1 MNKTNKAIMIIASST
16 MVIILVIMGVVLVSV
31 LNSDVSSDPVPAS
44 TVAVSETP
52 TEQPIQ
58 TVTPT
63 KTPIQTSSNTVV
75 QYSMDV
81 IRCSEWISLLSAPDI
96 NSTRLAQVPKGTSV
110 GFIEMYSNEY
120 YKVSYNGIVGYSL
133 SKHLLPSNTPVLDV
147 MTVVNCDEW
156 ISLLANSNIPDS
168 EIDKHRLVKIP
179 KGAQVSVL
187 EKTNGSYYLVRYQDW
202 VGYAKTEY
210 LR

>member
-1 MNKTNKAIMIIASST
+1 MNKTNKAIMVIALST

-31 LNSDVSSDPVPAS
+31 LNSNVSSDPVPVS

>member
-1 MNKTNKAIMIIASST
+1 MNKTNKAIMIIALST
-16 MVIILVIMGVVLVSV
+16 MAIILVIMGVVLVSV
-31 LNSDVSSDPVPAS
+31 LNSDISSDPVPTA

-63 KTPIQTSSNTVV
+63 RTPVQTSNNTVV
-75 QYSMDV
+75 QYNMDV
-81 IRCSEWISLLSAPDI
+81 IRCNEWISLLSAPDI
-96 NSTRLAQVPKGTSV
+96 NSTRLAQIPKGASV

-120 YKVSYNGIVGYSL
+120 YKVSYNGMVGYSL

-156 ISLLANSNIPDS
+156 ISLLSDPNVPDA

-187 EKTNGSYYLVRYQDW
+187 QKTNGSYYLVRYQDW

-210 LR
+210 LN